1 MSYTLVPLTPAQ
13 LTASAATY
21 YTVGANKKARV
32 LNLTVCNTTGAAH
45 TYTIHRVPSGGTASA
60 TNMVISARPI
70 AAGETQLVRE
80 LISKVLAAG
89 DTIQALAD
97 SATAVSLDGSF
108 AEIV

>member
-13 LTASAATY
+13 IAATATIY

-32 LNLTVCNTTGAAH
+32 LNLTVCNSTGSAR

-80 LISKVLAAG
+80 LIGKVLAAG

-97 SATAVSLDGSF
+97 SASAVSIDGSV

>member
-1 MSYTLVPLTPAQ
+1 MSYTLVPITPAQ
-13 LTASAATY
+13 IAATATAY

-45 TYTIHRVPSGGTASA
+45 TYTVHRVPSGGTASA
-60 TNMVISARPI
+60 TNMIISARPI

-80 LISKVLAAG
+80 LIGKVLAAG

-97 SATAVSLDGSF
+97 AATSLSIDGSV
-108 AEIV
+108 AEVV